1 MDFTAVAHDLR
12 SPLHV
17 MLGHMQLLA
26 AEQLTDTGR
35 HRLEIL
41 EAQVQ
46 RMMRL
51 LERWD
56 GHAAVSASRTVDM
69 ATLIG
74 NLLGELAPLLS
85 GHGIEVT
92 VNIEGTLS
100 PVRGDADSLY
110 RALLNIAINAAESIT
125 GAGTIA
131 IGGRMTRPPVADR
144 APMVHIE
151 VADTG
156 SGIPADL
163 LPHVF
168 ERGFTT
174 KPPGESHGLGLD
186 ICREI
191 VEMHAGRIHL
201 ASAPGAGT
209 TVHLFLPA
217 AAAPDL
223 AATAPPDRA

>member
-26 AEQLTDTGR
+26 AEQLTETGR
-35 HRLEIL
+35 RRLEIL

-56 GHAAVSASRTVDM
+56 GQAAAPGSRTVDIGV
-69 ATLIG
+69 LIG
-74 NLLGELAPLLS
+74 NLVGELAPLLS
-85 GHGIEVT
+85 VHAIELT

-100 PVRGDADSLY
+100 PVAGDADSLY
-110 RALLNIAINAAESIT
+110 RALLNIAVNAAESIS

-131 IGGRMTRPPVADR
+131 IGARMTRPAIADR
-144 APMVHIE
+144 SPMVHVE

-156 SGIPADL
+156 SGIPADV
-163 LPHVF
+163 LPRVF

-191 VEMHAGRIHL
+191 VEMHAGQIRL

-209 TVHLFLPA
+209 TVHLLLPA
-217 AAAPDL
+217 AVAADL
-223 AATAPPDRA
+223 AATGPRDRA

>member
-26 AEQLTDTGR
+26 AEQLTDGGR
-35 HRLEIL
+35 RRLEIL

-56 GHAAVSASRTVDM
+56 GCQAAATASRTVDLG
-69 ATLIG
+69 ALIR
-74 NLLGELAPLLS
+74 NLVGELAPLFS
-85 GHGIEVT
+85 VHGIEVT
-92 VNIEGTLS
+92 ADIEGTLS
-100 PVRGDADSLY
+100 PVAGDADSLY
-110 RALLNIAINAAESIT
+110 RALLNIAINAAEAIAD
-125 GAGTIA
+125 GGRITIA
-131 IGGRMTRPPVADR
+131 ARMARPPLSNR
-144 APMVHIE
+144 PPMVHVE

-156 SGIPADL
+156 SGIAADL

-168 ERGFTT
+168 KRGFTT

-191 VEMHAGRIHL
+191 VEMHAGQIHL

-209 TVHLFLPA
+209 TVHLFLP
-217 AAAPDL
+217 PL
-223 AATAPPDRA
+223 VPTAPRDRA

>member
-17 MLGHMQLLA
+17 MLGHMHLLA

-35 HRLEIL
+35 QRLEIL

-51 LERWD
+51 LEQWD
-56 GHAAVSASRTVDM
+56 GGQAAATASRTVDVG
-69 ATLIG
+69 TLIR
-74 NLLGELAPLLS
+74 NLVGELAPLFS
-85 GHGIEVT
+85 VHGIEVT
-92 VNIEGTLS
+92 ANIDGTLP
-100 PVRGDADSLY
+100 PVAGDTDSLY
-110 RALLNIAINAAESIT
+110 RALLNIAVNAAEAIADD
-125 GAGTIA
+125 GKITIA
-131 IGGRMTRPPVADR
+131 ARMARPPLSNR
-144 APMVHIE
+144 PPMVHVE

-156 SGIPADL
+156 SGMAADV

-168 ERGFTT
+168 KRGFTT

-191 VEMHAGRIHL
+191 IEMHAGQIHL

-209 TVHLFLPA
+209 TVHLFLP
-217 AAAPDL
+217 PVIS
-223 AATAPPDRA
+223 TAPRDRA